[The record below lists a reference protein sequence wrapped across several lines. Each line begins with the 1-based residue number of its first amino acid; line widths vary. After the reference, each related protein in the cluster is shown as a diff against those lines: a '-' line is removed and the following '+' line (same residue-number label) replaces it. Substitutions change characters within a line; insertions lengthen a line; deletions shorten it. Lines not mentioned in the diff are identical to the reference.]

1 MIKVLVL
8 FSIAYGLSQEAN
20 VPAWSTDIANELI
33 RMASAD
39 GGAFDQMQLQELVY
53 IAHGWCLAMT
63 GEPLTGDRPEA
74 LEHGPEYRRLAD
86 ALATSGV
93 EPVISEIKPRPEKSI
108 TSKTDATRDP
118 STLLSTEHEI
128 LARVYT
134 EYGSF
139 HLSQLAALTR
149 AEGTP
154 WDRIFADGAGK
165 GRDVPHKLIRD
176 QFVQLAAN
184 TGRPASPT

>member
-1 MIKVLVL
+1 
-8 FSIAYGLSQEAN
+8 
-20 VPAWSTDIANELI
+20 
-33 RMASAD
+33 
-39 GGAFDQMQLQELVY
+39 MQLQELVY

-86 ALATSGV
+86 ALAKSDV
-93 EPVISEIKPRPEKSI
+93 EPVISEIKPRSEESI

-118 STLLSTEHEI
+118 SELLSTEHEI
-128 LARVYT
+128 LARVYA

-139 HLSQLAALTR
+139 HLSQLAVLTR
-149 AEGTP
+149 AKGTP
-154 WDRIFADGAGK
+154 WDRIFAGGAGK

-184 TGRPASPT
+184 AGRPASPP